1 MLEILYAKSSSLP
14 KPGGVKHD
22 DAVFVLP
29 YTDPELT
36 VRLAGVLARRALAA
50 GLLVLVEDDARIGFM
65 QIANILCAHSAS
77 RYFGYL
83 AQDAYPG
90 DGWLRSALR
99 TLDTSSAGLLAF
111 NDGRFHGT
119 LAVFGLARRGWLS
132 GLYHKFLFYPEYR
145 RHFGDTELS
154 AIALYQKQ
162 LVYNPGCVMV
172 EVDYEKHEKEN
183 DPDDAALYKRRE
195 EEGFGG
201 IIEPMRGRDPQEVA
215 RRG

>member
-1 MLEILYAKSSSLP
+1 MLETLYTSSSSLL
-14 KPGGVKHD
+14 KLGDLKHE

-29 YTDPELT
+29 YTDPALT
-36 VRLAGVLARRALAA
+36 VRLAGVLAHRALAA
-50 GLLVLVEDDARIGFM
+50 GILVLVEDDVRMGFM
-65 QIANILCAHSAS
+65 KIANILCVHSAS

-90 DGWLRSALR
+90 DGWLRSALK
-99 TLDTSSAGLLAF
+99 TLDATNAGLLAF

-154 AIALYQKQ
+154 AIAIHQKQ

-183 DPDDAALYKRRE
+183 DPADAALYKRRE
-195 EEGFGG
+195 AEGFGG
-201 IIEPMRGRDPQEVA
+201 IIKSLRG
-215 RRG
+215 